1 MPRPL
6 PSAAGAALALTL
18 AVGACAEHAPV
29 APDAATGAAAAKGRD
44 AATPDPRQALL
55 AAIAD
60 ANTRILPALE
70 APTATASLAAALG
83 DLAASL
89 TTSSGAGT
97 AVALARA
104 EQALGTLESRDP
116 GLAPDLAAV
125 RLVLARAGEWAAVP
139 TN

>member
-1 MPRPL
+1 VPSTRPWRPTRRPAPRRRR
-6 PSAAGAALALTL
+6 GGT
-18 AVGACAEHAPV
+18 
-29 APDAATGAAAAKGRD
+29 
-44 AATPDPRQALL
+44 
-55 AAIAD
+55 
-60 ANTRILPALE
+60 
-70 APTATASLAAALG
+70 PTATASLAAALG